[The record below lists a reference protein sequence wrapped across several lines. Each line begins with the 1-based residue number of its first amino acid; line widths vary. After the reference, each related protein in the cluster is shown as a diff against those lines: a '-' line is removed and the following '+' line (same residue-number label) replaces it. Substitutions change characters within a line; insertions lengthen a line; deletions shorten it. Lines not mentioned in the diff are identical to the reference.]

1 MEQKDYM
8 LREIE
13 KIGKIISAIR
23 RKLFGG
29 NDNPEIITEQEKTE
43 LNVMLLEEINF
54 DLEKFLN
61 LDFDESIEYLN
72 SFEGFNTENIESLAE
87 LISQIAFADKSE
99 QSKKNLGKALQLYE
113 LVILQSKTF
122 SFDREMKI
130 QMIKNSLV

>member
-13 KIGKIISAIR
+13 KLGKMLSAVR
-23 RKLFGG
+23 HKLFGG
-29 NDNPEIITEQEKTE
+29 KESSSIITEPERIE
-43 LNVMLLEEINF
+43 LNEMLLEEINF

-61 LDFDESIEYLN
+61 LSFDESIEYLN

-130 QMIKNSLV
+130 QIIKDAL

>member
-29 NDNPEIITEQEKTE
+29 DDNPEIITEQERTE
-43 LNVMLLEEINF
+43 LSEMLLEEINF
-54 DLEKFLN
+54 DLDKFFNLN
-61 LDFDESIEYLN
+61 FDESIEYLN

-87 LISQIAFADKSE
+87 LISEIGFADNSE
-99 QSKKNLGKALQLYE
+99 QAKKILEKSLQLYE

-130 QMIKNSLV
+130 QMIKDAL

>member
-13 KIGKIISAIR
+13 KVGKMLSAVR
-23 RKLFGG
+23 HKLFGG
-29 NDNPEIITEQEKTE
+29 KESLAIISEAERIE
-43 LNVMLLEEINF
+43 LNEMLLEEINF

-61 LDFDESIEYLN
+61 LNLDESIEYLN

-87 LISQIAFADKSE
+87 LISQIGFADRTE
-99 QSKKNLGKALQLYE
+99 QSKKILGKALQLYE

-130 QMIKNSLV
+130 QMIKNAL